1 MTRSVD
7 VGILRAPRIKFDL
20 TGSFSSLAQF
30 VDKGNEVVA
39 LDGKLCYCGE
49 LYDTLLFTPVD
60 NTALFTLHD
69 VVIGVNFHWQRKEKQ
84 TFKGELLF
92 MVEEKPLL
100 LLQE

>member
-49 LYDTLLFTPVD
+49 L
-60 NTALFTLHD
+60 
-69 VVIGVNFHWQRKEKQ
+69 
-84 TFKGELLF
+84 
-92 MVEEKPLL
+92 
-100 LLQE
+100 